1 MSARGPQ
8 TLELK
13 VPQVEREIMRLPEA
27 MMGRTGDIPPRSLHS
42 SRGRG

>member
-13 VPQVEREIMRLPEA
+13 VPQVEREIQRLPA
-27 MMGRTGDIPPRSLHS
+27 AVTGRAR
-42 SRGRG
+42 